1 LFVICG
7 EIKYYNFRFRNMQKL
22 FYSEEEE
29 VDLNMLTPTIMTHSS
44 FPKTN
49 RSGKFIGGG
58 RDERISIYVMMKA
71 YN

>member
-1 LFVICG
+1 
-7 EIKYYNFRFRNMQKL
+7 MQKL

-71 YN
+71 YNQPFFEWLTSLGLLV

>member
-1 LFVICG
+1 
-7 EIKYYNFRFRNMQKL
+7 MQKL

-29 VDLNMLTPTIMTHSS
+29 VDLSVLTPTMMTHAS

-58 RDERISIYVMMKA
+58 RDERISIYVMMRA